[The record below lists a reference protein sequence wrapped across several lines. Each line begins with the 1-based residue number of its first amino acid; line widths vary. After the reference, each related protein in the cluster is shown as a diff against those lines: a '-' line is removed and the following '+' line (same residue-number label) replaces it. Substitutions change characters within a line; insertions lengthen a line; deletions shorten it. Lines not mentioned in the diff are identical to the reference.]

1 MSAPPRDRSGRR
13 PWLTP
18 EDEEVW
24 RAVTRTLK
32 PLKPGRAAKDRSNA
46 PAPAV
51 ASPVG
56 RTVVSVASPMAS
68 RPAAPAPAPVRK
80 PPPRMQPVED
90 KIKRRLARGRLSVDM
105 KLDLHGMRQHEAH
118 DALLGFIHR
127 ARAGGARIVTVVT
140 GKGRGS
146 RPEHEFHAQ
155 PGGVLQRMVRHWL
168 AAPELRHCVIGFDE
182 ADAAHGG
189 SGALY
194 VRIRRDREDRP

>member
-32 PLKPGRAAKDRSNA
+32 PLKPGHATRDRANA
-46 PAPAV
+46 PPPPASPAQSGRPATPMAALLAARPQPPAPA
-51 ASPVG
+51 
-56 RTVVSVASPMAS
+56 
-68 RPAAPAPAPVRK
+68 RK
-80 PPPRMQPVED
+80 PPPRIQPIED

-118 DALLGFIHR
+118 DALLAFIHR
-127 ARAGGARIVTVVT
+127 ARGQGARIVTVVT

>member
-1 MSAPPRDRSGRR
+1 MSAPPRDRPGRR

-18 EDEEVW
+18 EDEEIW
-24 RAVTRTLK
+24 RTVTRTLK
-32 PLKPGRAAKDRSNA
+32 PLKPGRAVKDRTNA
-46 PAPAV
+46 PPPAAP
-51 ASPVG
+51 SPAG
-56 RTVVSVASPMAS
+56 RTVVSAAVQTSA
-68 RPAAPAPAPVRK
+68 RPPAPAPVRK
-80 PPPRMQPVED
+80 PPPRIQPIED

-127 ARAGGARIVTVVT
+127 ARGQGARIVTVVT

-146 RPEHEFHAQ
+146 RAEHDAHAH